1 MKITFYGA
9 VREVTGSMHL
19 ISTGKDRILL
29 DCGMFQGRRKEAAEK
44 NRLLPFD
51 PQTVTNIVLSHA
63 HIDHS
68 GRIPLLTKNNFSGQT
83 FCVRATADAC
93 EYLLMDSAHIQ
104 ESDADYLNYK
114 MVRNFLSSKTIPGS
128 GNKKVSK
135 TSKNIKKLL
144 KTQGHKLN
152 TEKINELIGEHR
164 LEGVQSLYTSEDAAA
179 ALDSFEGYPYRHPFF
194 IGENTTCTFYEAG
207 HILGSAVSMIKVSE
221 NNRTL
226 TICYTG
232 DLGRFEKP
240 IIKNPVLNFEDTDRE
255 VDLMIMESTYGN
267 RLHAPVKD
275 LKPQLKK
282 VLTETFDRG
291 GTVIIPSFAFGRTQE
306 LLYVLH
312 ELYDEGEV
320 PRVPVY
326 VDSPLA
332 TNITRVFGEH
342 PEVYD
347 KETHETFLEKG
358 KNPFSFHQ
366 VHFVGSVEESMALNR
381 EEKPHIVISA
391 SGMCEAGRVLHHLR
405 HKIHNPRHT
414 ILIVGFMAQNTLG
427 RRILEQGT
435 AYANSGRKGP
445 PPLVKFLNK
454 EYPLKADV
462 VQLGG
467 FSAHG
472 DRDEMIRF
480 LKESNL
486 RVKKIAVVHGE
497 EDQSLAFANLLE
509 NEGFSAIVPQP
520 GETIHLTA

>member
-19 ISTGKDRILL
+19 ISTGTDRILL

-51 PQTVTNIVLSHA
+51 PQTITNIVLSHA

-68 GRIPLLTKNNFSGQT
+68 GRIPFLTKNKFNGQT

-114 MVRNFLSSKTIPGS
+114 MVRNFLSSKIIPGS

-135 TSKNIKKLL
+135 TFKSVKKLL

-152 TEKINELIGEHR
+152 TEKINELIEEHR
-164 LEGVQSLYTSEDAAA
+164 LEGVQSLYTSDDAAA
-179 ALDSFEGYPYRHPFF
+179 ALDSFEGYPYRHPFV
-194 IGENTTCTFYEAG
+194 IGENATCTFYEAG
-207 HILGSAVSMIKVSE
+207 HILGSAVSLIKVRE

-226 TICYTG
+226 TVCYTG
-232 DLGRFEKP
+232 DLGRFDKP
-240 IIKNPVLNFEDTDRE
+240 IIKDPALNFEDTDRE
-255 VDLMIMESTYGN
+255 VDLMIMESTYGD

-282 VLTETFDRG
+282 VLTETFDRS

-347 KETHETFLEKG
+347 RETHEIFLEKG
-358 KNPFSFHQ
+358 KNPFSFNQ

-427 RRILEQGT
+427 RRILELGT
-435 AYANSGRKGP
+435 NYATSGRKGP

-497 EDQSLAFANLLE
+497 EDQSFAFAKHLE
-509 NEGFSAIVPQP
+509 KDGFSAMVPKP
-520 GETIHLTA
+520 GETIDLTA